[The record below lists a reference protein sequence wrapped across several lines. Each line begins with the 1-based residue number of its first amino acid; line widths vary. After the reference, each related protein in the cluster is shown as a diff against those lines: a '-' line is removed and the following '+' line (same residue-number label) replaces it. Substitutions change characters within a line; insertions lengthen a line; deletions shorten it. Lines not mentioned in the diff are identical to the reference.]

1 MSALANETLA
11 QGIVERLTS
20 VLGAPAA
27 GRPFGLHEPEIDEL
41 EKKYLN
47 ECLDSTFVSSV
58 GAFIPQFEQRLAE
71 ITGAKYAVAV
81 SNGTVG
87 LQVAL
92 FLAGVRPGDEVIV
105 PTLSFIATANAVSH
119 AGATPHFIDSEL
131 TTMGMC
137 PDALRERLS
146 RMRRE
151 PDGTLVNPLT
161 GARIAAISP
170 MHTLGHPVQIEAI
183 ADIAAEFG
191 VQLVEDAAESLGSF
205 VTTRDGKQKHTGTF
219 GITGMISFNGNKT
232 ITTGGGGVILTDDDE
247 LGPLA
252 KHLTTT
258 AKLPHKWEFEHDH
271 IAWNYRMP
279 NLNAAL
285 GMAQLEKFDRF
296 LVQKRELAVA
306 YGDAFAGLEG
316 VRFVFEPEGTTS
328 NYWLCAIQLDEPSL
342 ELRDTVLQACHDAGF
357 LARPMWNLLHKQRM
371 YTSAPA
377 AGDSLGGSL
386 DNAIALHASLICIP
400 STPKLAERLGGRGAD
415 VSNGRSA

>member
-1 MSALANETLA
+1 MTALANEF
-11 QGIVERLTS
+11 VERLRS
-20 VLGAPAA
+20 VIGTPAA
-27 GRPFGLHEPEIDEL
+27 GAPFGLHEPEIGDL
-41 EKKYLN
+41 EKKYIN

-58 GAFIPQFEQRLAE
+58 GAFIPQFEQRIAE
-71 ITGAKYAVAV
+71 ITGAKYAIAV

-119 AGATPHFIDSEL
+119 AGAIPHFIDSEL
-131 TTMGMC
+131 STLGMS
-137 PDALRERLS
+137 PEALRDRLAA
-146 RMRRE
+146 MRRDA
-151 PDGTLVNPLT
+151 DGTLRNPLT

-170 MHTLGHPVQIEAI
+170 MHTLGHPVRIEEI
-183 ADIAAEFG
+183 CDVAAEFG
-191 VQLVEDAAESLGSF
+191 VPVVEDAAESLGSF
-205 VTTRDGKQKHTGTF
+205 VTTRSGSRKHTGTF

-232 ITTGGGGVILTDDDE
+232 ITTGGGGVIVTDDDE

-271 IAWNYRMP
+271 IAWNFRMP

-296 LVQKRELAVA
+296 LEQKRRLAIA
-306 YGDAFAGLEG
+306 YGEAFAGFEG
-316 VRFVFEPEGTTS
+316 ARFSFEPEGTES
-328 NYWLCAIQLDEPSL
+328 NYWLCAVQLDEPSL
-342 ELRDTVLQACHDAGF
+342 ALRDEVLQACHDAGF
-357 LARPMWNLLHKQRM
+357 LARPMWNLLHQQRM
-371 YTSAPA
+371 YSSAPA

-386 DNAIALHASLICIP
+386 DTAIALHASLICIP
-400 STPKLAERLGGRGAD
+400 STPKLAERL
-415 VSNGRSA
+415 V

>member
-1 MSALANETLA
+1 MTTLAN
-11 QGIVERLTS
+11 QIVERLTS
-20 VLGAPAA
+20 VLGAPEA
-27 GRPFGLHEPEIDEL
+27 GRMIGLHEPEIGDL
-41 EKKYLN
+41 EKKYIN

-58 GAFIPQFEQRLAE
+58 GAFIPQFEQRLAD
-71 ITGAKYAVAV
+71 ITGAKYAIAV

-92 FLAGVRPGDEVIV
+92 YLAGVRAGDEVIV

-131 TTMGMC
+131 NTMGMS
-137 PDALRERLS
+137 PEALRDRLAA
-146 RMRRE
+146 MRRE
-151 PDGTLVNPLT
+151 ADGTLVNPLT

-170 MHTLGHPVQIEAI
+170 MHTLGHPVRIEEI
-183 ADIAAEFG
+183 CDIAAEYG
-191 VQLVEDAAESLGSF
+191 VPVVEDAAESLGSWI
-205 VTTRDGKQKHTGTF
+205 TTRSGERKHTGTF
-219 GITGMISFNGNKT
+219 GLTGMISFNGNKT
-232 ITTGGGGVILTDDDE
+232 ITTGGGGVILTNDDV

-285 GMAQLEKFDRF
+285 GMAQLDKFDRF
-296 LVQKRELAVA
+296 LDQKRQLALA
-306 YGDAFAGLEG
+306 YGEAFAGLEG
-316 VRFVFEPEGTTS
+316 VRFVFEPEATES

-342 ELRDTVLQACHDAGF
+342 ELRDEVLQACADASF
-357 LARPMWNLLHKQRM
+357 MARPMWNLLHKQRM
-371 YTSAPA
+371 YESAPA

-386 DNAIALHASLICIP
+386 DTAIALHASLICIP
-400 STPKLAERLGGRGAD
+400 STPKLAERL
-415 VSNGRSA
+415 

>member
-1 MSALANETLA
+1 MNALANEF
-11 QGIVERLTS
+11 VERLRS
-20 VLGAPAA
+20 VIGTPAA
-27 GRPFGLHEPEIDEL
+27 GAPFGLHEPEIGDL
-41 EKKYLN
+41 EKKYIN

-58 GAFIPQFEQRLAE
+58 GAFIPQFEQRIAE
-71 ITGAKYAVAV
+71 ITGAKYAIAV

-119 AGATPHFIDSEL
+119 AGAIPHFIDSEL
-131 TTMGMC
+131 STLGMS
-137 PDALRERLS
+137 PEALRDRLAA
-146 RMRRE
+146 MRRDA
-151 PDGTLVNPLT
+151 DGTLRNPLT

-170 MHTLGHPVQIEAI
+170 MHTLGHPVRIEEI
-183 ADIAAEFG
+183 CDVAAEFG
-191 VQLVEDAAESLGSF
+191 VPVVEDAAESLGSF
-205 VTTRDGKQKHTGTF
+205 VTTRSGSRKHTGTF

-232 ITTGGGGVILTDDDE
+232 ITTGGGGVIVTDDDE

-271 IAWNYRMP
+271 IAWNFRMP

-296 LVQKRELAVA
+296 LEQKRRLAIA
-306 YGDAFAGLEG
+306 YGEAFAGFEG
-316 VRFVFEPEGTTS
+316 ARFSFEPEGTES
-328 NYWLCAIQLDEPSL
+328 NYWLCAVQLDESSL
-342 ELRDTVLQACHDAGF
+342 ALRDEVLQACHEAGF
-357 LARPMWNLLHKQRM
+357 LARPMWNLLHQQRM
-371 YTSAPA
+371 YSSAPA

-386 DNAIALHASLICIP
+386 DTAIALHASLICIP
-400 STPKLAERLGGRGAD
+400 STPKLAERL
-415 VSNGRSA
+415 V

>member
-1 MSALANETLA
+1 MNALANEF
-11 QGIVERLTS
+11 VERLRS
-20 VLGAPAA
+20 VIGTPAA
-27 GRPFGLHEPEIDEL
+27 GAPFGLHEPEIGDL

-58 GAFIPQFEQRLAE
+58 GAFIPQFEKRITE
-71 ITGAKYAVAV
+71 ITGAKYAIAV

-119 AGATPHFIDSEL
+119 AGAVPHFIDSEL
-131 TTMGMC
+131 STLGMS
-137 PDALRERLS
+137 PEALRDRLTA
-146 RMRRE
+146 MRRDA
-151 PDGTLVNPLT
+151 DGTLRNPLT

-170 MHTLGHPVQIEAI
+170 MHTLGHPVRIEEI

-191 VQLVEDAAESLGSF
+191 IPLVEDAAESLGSF
-205 VTTRDGKQKHTGTF
+205 VTTRSGERKHTGTF

-258 AKLPHKWEFEHDH
+258 AKMPHKWEFEHDH
-271 IAWNYRMP
+271 IGWNFRMP

-296 LVQKRELAVA
+296 LDQKRRLAVA
-306 YGDAFAGLEG
+306 YGNAFADFEG
-316 VRFVFEPEGTTS
+316 GRFSFEPEGTES
-328 NYWLCAIQLDEPSL
+328 NYWLCAVQLAEPSL
-342 ELRDTVLQACHDAGF
+342 ALRDEVLQACHDAGF
-357 LARPMWNLLHKQRM
+357 LTRPMWNLLHQQRM
-371 YTSAPA
+371 YSSAPA

-386 DNAIALHASLICIP
+386 DTAIALHASLICIP
-400 STPKLAERLGGRGAD
+400 STPKLAERL
-415 VSNGRSA
+415 

>member
-1 MSALANETLA
+1 MTALANEF
-11 QGIVERLTS
+11 VERLRS
-20 VLGAPAA
+20 VIGTPAT
-27 GRPFGLHEPEIDEL
+27 GSPFGLHEPEIGDL
-41 EKKYLN
+41 EKNYIN

-71 ITGAKYAVAV
+71 ITGAKYAIAV

-119 AGATPHFIDSEL
+119 AGAVPHFIDSEL
-131 TTMGMC
+131 STLGMS
-137 PDALRERLS
+137 PEALRDRLAA
-146 RMRRE
+146 MRRDA
-151 PDGTLVNPLT
+151 DGTLRNPLT

-170 MHTLGHPVQIEAI
+170 MHTLGHPVRIEEI
-183 ADIAAEFG
+183 CDVAAEFG
-191 VQLVEDAAESLGSF
+191 VPVVEDAAESLGSY
-205 VTTRDGKQKHTGTF
+205 VTTRSGERKHTGTF

-232 ITTGGGGVILTDDDE
+232 ITTGGGGVILTDDEE

-271 IAWNYRMP
+271 IAWNFRMP

-296 LVQKRELAVA
+296 LEQKRRLAIA
-306 YGDAFAGLEG
+306 YGEAFAGFEG
-316 VRFVFEPEGTTS
+316 ARFSFEPEGTES
-328 NYWLCAIQLDEPSL
+328 NYWLCAVQLDEPSL
-342 ELRDTVLQACHDAGF
+342 VLRDEVLQACHDAGF
-357 LARPMWNLLHKQRM
+357 LARPMWNLLHQQRM
-371 YTSAPA
+371 YSSAPA

-386 DNAIALHASLICIP
+386 DTAIALHASLICIP
-400 STPKLAERLGGRGAD
+400 STPKLAERL
-415 VSNGRSA
+415 